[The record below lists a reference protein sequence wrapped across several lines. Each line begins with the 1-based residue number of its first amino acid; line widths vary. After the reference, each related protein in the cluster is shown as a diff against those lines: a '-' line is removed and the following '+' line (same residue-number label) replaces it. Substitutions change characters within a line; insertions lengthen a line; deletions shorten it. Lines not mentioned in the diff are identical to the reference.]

1 MRYSWQRS
9 LFHRISIA
17 YLIDGF
23 KADNNLFIYY
33 FHWFSSMRG
42 AHSHRGDFF
51 DPLGKQK
58 MTKLEMGPIQL
69 AWRRGKNIGERNSL
83 QAGVAVYENSSVHA
97 EHPGIE
103 HVFLML
109 FPQRLSFCRSGTPY
123 NTSVFHVQSISILD
137 NKP

>member
-1 MRYSWQRS
+1 
-9 LFHRISIA
+9 
-17 YLIDGF
+17 
-23 KADNNLFIYY
+23 
-33 FHWFSSMRG
+33 MRG
-42 AHSHRGDFF
+42 AHSHKGDFF

-69 AWRRGKNIGERNSL
+69 TWRRGENIGERNSL

-109 FPQRLSFCRSGTPY
+109 FPPTIVFLSFPDP
-123 NTSVFHVQSISILD
+123 VQYQRVSRAVNFD
-137 NKP
+137 FGQ